1 MVVIELGAFV
11 ETAGGVDLPGLLPLA
26 FSVVVGGAPFAG
38 GGEVSDSSPGSS
50 LMALFPSATASLI
63 TSDHALPIDSGS
75 AWQR

>member
-1 MVVIELGAFV
+1 MLDEAASKVV
-11 ETAGGVDLPGLLPLA
+11 
-26 FSVVVGGAPFAG
+26 FAG